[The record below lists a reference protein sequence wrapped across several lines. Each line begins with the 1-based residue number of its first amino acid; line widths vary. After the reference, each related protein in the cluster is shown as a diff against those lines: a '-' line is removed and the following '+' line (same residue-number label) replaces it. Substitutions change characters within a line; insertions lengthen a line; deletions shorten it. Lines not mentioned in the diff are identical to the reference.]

1 MDLNVV
7 NDSFDKQHNAS
18 LPTIYV
24 FQKVGSEK
32 KKDRKA
38 MVHIHGGCGFMGAGI
53 SNLKLYE
60 AISKDTDTVIFSPR
74 YRLTPKFKA
83 PIP

>member
-1 MDLNVV
+1 MDLNIV
-7 NDSFDKQHNAS
+7 NDSTDKHHNAS

-32 KKDRKA
+32 KKGRKA
-38 MVHIHGGCGFMGAGI
+38 MVHVHGGSGFMGTGF
-53 SNLKLYE
+53 SNMKLYE
-60 AISKDTDTVIFSPR
+60 AISKNSDTVIFSPR
-74 YRLTPKFKA
+74 YRLSPAFKA

>member
-1 MDLNVV
+1 MDFNIV
-7 NDSFDKQHNAS
+7 NDSFDKQYNAS

-24 FQKVGSEK
+24 FQKVGSEN

-38 MVHIHGGCGFMGAGI
+38 MVHVHGGSGFMGTGFQ
-53 SNLKLYE
+53 NLPLFDE
-60 AISKDTDTVIFSPR
+60 ISKNTDTVIFSPR
-74 YRLTPKFKA
+74 YRLTPTFKA